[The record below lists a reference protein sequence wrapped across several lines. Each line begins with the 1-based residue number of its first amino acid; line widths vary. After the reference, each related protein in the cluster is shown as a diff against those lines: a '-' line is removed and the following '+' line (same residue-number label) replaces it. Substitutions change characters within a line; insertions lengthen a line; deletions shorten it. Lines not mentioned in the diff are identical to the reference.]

1 MNATCSAGILQP
13 QRVSDLGRLLN
24 SEITAP
30 LVFNTSM
37 APASLHGASTCMA
50 PASLHGAFI
59 YMAPFSLQGAL
70 HHWGVLSAKRPH
82 HWRLPIC
89 MAPSPTSARRLS
101 IYKGAHTSPCARQLI
116 IPTRGSVCPP
126 TSKVAISSLS
136 SVSKETW
143 LSLISPLEMAQRRRS
158 FPSPF
163 TSKFSYLLF
172 HPNRS
177 HVTTFQRIRHIR
189 FREQ

>member
-1 MNATCSAGILQP
+1 MAGGAALGGG
-13 QRVSDLGRLLN
+13 LGRVGGHKSGRGVLN

-116 IPTRGSVCPP
+116 IPTRDSVCPP
-126 TSKVAISSLS
+126 THQGGNSLT
-136 SVSKETW
+136 K
-143 LSLISPLEMAQRRRS
+143 
-158 FPSPF
+158 
-163 TSKFSYLLF
+163 
-172 HPNRS
+172 
-177 HVTTFQRIRHIR
+177 
-189 FREQ
+189 